1 MLLTGTGWLH
11 HLYHVECISSRPI
24 TVIKQPPARIVPVL
38 VTTDQPRMEG
48 NTPVVRRDISLYLK
62 TM

>member
-24 TVIKQPPARIVPVL
+24 TVIKQRPARIVPGS
-38 VTTDQPRMEG
+38 VTTDQRMEG
-48 NTPVVRRDISLYLK
+48 NTPVVRRDINLYLK